1 MGRGVV
7 MGAAAAAGAGLTDEA
22 AAQQLARDGP
32 NRLPAPAE
40 PPLAARALHH
50 AVEPLSLVLIA
61 AALASIFV
69 LAHTVEGLTIAAIVL
84 LNVSV
89 STVQEGR
96 AASAIAALDDLT
108 APTARVVR
116 NGRST
121 VLAAADL
128 VRGDL
133 VEVTAGDRVP
143 ADVVLVEAASLAVDE
158 ALLTGESFPADKR
171 AAVHEPGGPAPTDR
185 TGEAFAGTLVVR
197 GHGMGIVTHT
207 GAFTELGAIASTLQT
222 NEDPPLV
229 RDLRQVAARMSVL
242 AVAVGG
248 ALIPVVLLRSRSEPD
263 AVVVAVLAGVALA
276 VAAIPEGLASIVVTA
291 LALGARRMADGGA
304 IVRRLEAIETVG
316 SAQLICTDKTG
327 TITTGRLAVAD
338 VVTVPGR
345 EAELWRTAAYCNDAR
360 DGTGDP
366 LDVVLLEAAEA
377 RGFTRQGADRLDERP
392 FDADTLCM
400 VTIDLVDGAHRLSI
414 KGAPEVV
421 LARCEPGPDVDLL
434 ASHVAGLTAR
444 GMRVIA
450 LATAPTGDPDAT
462 ALDPVGLVA
471 LHDPL
476 RPSALDAVASCR
488 DAGIR
493 VVLVTG
499 DHASTAEAIAASV
512 GIEGAVVEGR
522 DLSGLDPE
530 DRAARLREAGIVARV
545 DPVTKLDLVQAHR
558 SVGRVVAM
566 TGDGVND
573 APALR
578 AADVGLAIA
587 GEGGTD
593 VARAAADIVVTN
605 GDLGTIVRA
614 VGEGRRIHRNL
625 RSVVGY
631 LVTGNISEV
640 LIVIAAVVLLPDL
653 AVPLLP
659 VQLLWVNLVTD
670 GLPAV
675 ALGVD
680 RPGVDPLR
688 LPSAPTRA
696 SLLDAGR
703 LRTLV
708 ERGAIVATAVLAA
721 GLVAS
726 AVGWDDERVRSQL
739 LLALLAAHLVL
750 AYAARAT
757 ERTLEPGWWRN
768 RTLAVAVGGSL
779 LLQVLVFCTQVGRE
793 ALGLAT
799 LPPLAWALAALAAV
813 ASLVGIDVAR
823 TRRRHGPA

>member
-1 MGRGVV
+1 MAPE
-7 MGAAAAAGAGLTDEA
+7 AAAPARAGLTDAA
-22 AAQQLARDGP
+22 AAQKLARDGP

-40 PPLAARALHH
+40 PSLAARALHH
-50 AVEPLSLVLIA
+50 ALEPLSLVLVA
-61 AALASIFV
+61 AALASTFV
-69 LAHTVEGLTIAAIVL
+69 LSHTLEGLAIAAIVV
-84 LNVSV
+84 LNVSI
-89 STVQEGR
+89 STVQERR

-133 VEVTAGDRVP
+133 VDLTAGDRVP
-143 ADVVLVEAASLAVDE
+143 ADVVLVEAASFAVDE

-171 AAVHEPGGPAPTDR
+171 ASVHGACGPASTDR
-185 TGEAFAGTLVVR
+185 SDQAFAGTLVVR
-197 GHGMGIVTHT
+197 GHGQGIVTRT
-207 GAFTELGAIASTLQT
+207 GAYTELGAIASTLQT

-229 RDLRQVAARMSVL
+229 HDLRQVAARMSVL
-242 AVAVGG
+242 AIAVGG
-248 ALIPVVLLRSRSEPD
+248 ALVPVVLLRARSEPD

-304 IVRRLEAIETVG
+304 IVRRLEAIEALG
-316 SAQLICTDKTG
+316 SAQVICTDKTG
-327 TITTGRLAVAD
+327 TITTGRLAIAD
-338 VVTVPGR
+338 VVPVPGR
-345 EAELWRTAAYCNDAR
+345 EAELWRTAAYCNDAT

-366 LDVVLLEAAEA
+366 LDVVLLEAAQA
-377 RGFTRQGADRLDERP
+377 HGVTRSGVHRLEEHP

-400 VTIDLVDGAHRLSI
+400 VTIDRVDGARRLSI

-421 LARCEPGPDVDLL
+421 LARCTPGPDVDAL
-434 ASHVAGLTAR
+434 ADRVAALTAR

-450 LATAPTGDPDAT
+450 FATASTGDPDAT
-462 ALDPVGLVA
+462 ALDPLGIVA

-476 RPSALDAVASCR
+476 RPSAVDAVARCR

-499 DHASTAEAIAASV
+499 DHASTAGAIAASV
-512 GIEGAVVEGR
+512 GIDGAVVEGR
-522 DLSGLDPE
+522 DLVDLEPADK
-530 DRAARLREAGIVARV
+530 AARLQEAAIVARV
-545 DPVTKLDLVQAHR
+545 DPGTKLDLVQAHR
-558 SVGRVVAM
+558 AVGRVVAM

-578 AADVGLAIA
+578 VADVGVAIA

-688 LPSAPTRA
+688 LPPAPSRV
-696 SLLDAGR
+696 SLLDAAR

-708 ERGAIVATAVLAA
+708 GRGAMVAGAVLAA

-726 AVGWDDERVRSQL
+726 ASGWDDERVRSQL
-739 LLALLAAHLVL
+739 LLALLGAHLVL

-757 ERTLEPGWWRN
+757 VRTLEPGWWRN

-779 LLQVLVFCTQVGRE
+779 LLQVLAFCTEVGRE

-799 LPPLAWALAALAAV
+799 LPPSAWALAALAAG
-813 ASLVGIDVAR
+813 AALVGIDIAR
-823 TRRRHGPA
+823 ARQRRGAA